1 MPRSRGI
8 GRTGAKHK
16 RAANFDVHQQIK
28 GVDDVFQQPPPASAE
43 QPTDNSSAG
52 SQLSPLDSLSALRM
66 NIPSPLAA
74 DEPGDN
80 DADGGDRSND
90 EMCDGGGS
98 GSGSGSDDDDS
109 ARDAAAEQAA
119 AERERGWAE
128 WAAASGA
135 DQPGQPAMLMY
146 GPAPPPPA
154 KIRRVYGSR
163 LAVKAIFEAVELEV
177 LLAHG
182 EPQDEEDAAQL
193 AAQEKAYGEAL
204 SALKHAF
211 PALARCCGKFDSGGC
226 EHVKPCECGWKG
238 APYPW
243 IVYRPGG
250 RFCDC
255 HMWARRYWSH
265 EALALHAYHGTDTA
279 CTLWPKAGPHHGDG
293 L

>member
-16 RAANFDVHQQIK
+16 RAANFDVHRQIK

-128 WAAASGA
+128 WATCGLGA
-135 DQPGQPAMLMY
+135 IGRMRRWHCMHTMALTLHAPCGPRPARTMVM
-146 GPAPPPPA
+146 
-154 KIRRVYGSR
+154 
-163 LAVKAIFEAVELEV
+163 
-177 LLAHG
+177 
-182 EPQDEEDAAQL
+182 
-193 AAQEKAYGEAL
+193 
-204 SALKHAF
+204 
-211 PALARCCGKFDSGGC
+211 GC
-226 EHVKPCECGWKG
+226 EL
-238 APYPW
+238 
-243 IVYRPGG
+243 
-250 RFCDC
+250 CD
-255 HMWARRYWSH
+255 
-265 EALALHAYHGTDTA
+265 
-279 CTLWPKAGPHHGDG
+279 
-293 L
+293 